1 MPLPSA
7 AGAVALGV
15 VALGA
20 VAPGAAFCSGAV
32 PGVVCP
38 DASGVAGEVPG
49 VCGVVLGVCGA
60 VLGAGVP
67 GVEVCEFAPAGL
79 LWVVSPEAEPAGD
92 VLFGD
97 EVWAATQ
104 TAESS
109 NIENNGAFNLMAVHP
124 SEFCFS
130 HIENVGLTRRA
141 GNPVE
146 SLRGWRLSRT
156 ANFPSVCKNYR
167 RELPV

>member
-1 MPLPSA
+1 MPLPCA

-20 VAPGAAFCSGAV
+20 VVLGAAFCSGAV

-38 DASGVAGEVPG
+38 VVPGLDGDAPGVCDDVAGDCGAVPG
-49 VCGVVLGVCGA
+49 VCGFVLGVSGA
-60 VLGAGVP
+60 VLG
-67 GVEVCEFAPAGL
+67 VEVWEFAPAGL

-92 VLFGD
+92 VLLGD

-109 NIENNGAFNLMAVHP
+109 NIENNGAFNFMAVHP
-124 SEFCFS
+124 SELCLS
-130 HIENVGLTRRA
+130 HIEM
-141 GNPVE
+141 
-146 SLRGWRLSRT
+146 
-156 ANFPSVCKNYR
+156 
-167 RELPV
+167 